1 MLNLS
6 GVALRRGRRLLFENV
21 SLQVQA
27 GQRVG
32 LVGANGSGKSSLFSA
47 ILGQL
52 EVDHGEI
59 TLATGTRIAHVA
71 QASPSG
77 RQPALEFVMD
87 GDAELRDTQR
97 RIAAAEERGS
107 GDGLHRLY
115 ERMERIDGFSA
126 EARAARLL
134 NGLGFAS
141 TDNQRPV
148 GEFSGGWR
156 MRLNLAQALMCRS
169 DLLLLDEPTNHLD
182 LPAIL
187 WLESWLKRYAGAL
200 LLVSHDRDFL
210 DALCTRIAHIEHQR
224 VRPYTGNYSQFERVR
239 SEQLSLQQNLFKRQQ
254 KEIRHLQSYVD
265 RFRYKASKARQA
277 QSRLKMLERMTVIAP
292 AHVDSPFDFR
302 FLEPPRQPRQLA
314 RLESVTAGYDSPV
327 LADVELMVTAGDR
340 IGLLGVNGAGKS
352 TLVKAIADGST
363 ILSGNLTV
371 SKDTRIGYFAQ
382 HQMDLLEAGQS
393 PMQHLQRLSPEAR
406 ESDLR
411 RYLGG
416 FGFGAERILDTV
428 GLFSGGEKARL
439 ALALMIRQQP
449 NLLLLDEPTNHL
461 DLEMRQAL
469 IRALVEFG
477 GAMVLISH
485 DRHLLRTVCDEL
497 IVVHDGLVER
507 FDDSIDDY
515 PAWLA
520 ERQSTDLDGD
530 RDKSR
535 ETSPANRKRQ
545 RQEEAQRRLALKPLT
560 DQIRRIENT
569 LSSDRSRLQRV
580 EESLADA
587 GLYSDP
593 DRRTEMEDLS
603 RARAELQSAIDA
615 LEAQWLEASEA
626 LERAAGTAA
635 PG

>member
-1 MLNLS
+1 MLQFNDLS
-6 GVALRRGRRLLFENV
+6 LRRGQRLLFENAGF
-21 SLQVQA
+21 QVFP
-27 GQRVG
+27 GQKVG
-32 LVGANGSGKSSLFSA
+32 ITGANGTGKSSLFA
-47 ILGQL
+47 LILGQL
-52 EVDHGEI
+52 HADSGDCLYPKDWVV
-59 TLATGTRIAHVA
+59 AHVA
-71 QASPSG
+71 QEMPTKNCA
-77 RQPALEFVMD
+77 AIDYVLD
-87 GDAELRDTQR
+87 GDAELR
-97 RIAAAEERGS
+97 RIEAALALAEADN
-107 GDGLHRLY
+107 DGLLLATLY
-115 ERMERIDGFSA
+115 GKLDNIGGYSA
-126 EARAARLL
+126 RSRAGQLM
-134 NGLGFAS
+134 NGLGFGAG
-141 TDNQRPV
+141 DEDRLV
-148 GEFSGGWR
+148 EEFSGGWR
-156 MRLNLAQALMCRS
+156 MRLNLARALMCRS
-169 DLLLLDEPTNHLD
+169 D
-182 LPAIL
+182 
-187 WLESWLKRYAGAL
+187 
-200 LLVSHDRDFL
+200 
-210 DALCTRIAHIEHQR
+210 
-224 VRPYTGNYSQFERVR
+224 
-239 SEQLSLQQNLFKRQQ
+239 
-254 KEIRHLQSYVD
+254 
-265 RFRYKASKARQA
+265 
-277 QSRLKMLERMTVIAP
+277 
-292 AHVDSPFDFR
+292 
-302 FLEPPRQPRQLA
+302 
-314 RLESVTAGYDSPV
+314 
-327 LADVELMVTAGDR
+327 
-340 IGLLGVNGAGKS
+340 
-352 TLVKAIADGST
+352 
-363 ILSGNLTV
+363 
-371 SKDTRIGYFAQ
+371 
-382 HQMDLLEAGQS
+382 
-393 PMQHLQRLSPEAR
+393 
-406 ESDLR
+406 
-411 RYLGG
+411 
-416 FGFGAERILDTV
+416 
-428 GLFSGGEKARL
+428 
-439 ALALMIRQQP
+439 
-449 NLLLLDEPTNHL
+449 LLLLDEPTNHL